1 MKSRPKAAGHW
12 NRCASGVN
20 SSFRPEVAVS
30 ATRQI
35 TDVLR
40 FTPNRLLAALGACGI
55 LSTLSLVVAS
65 ALGAVMR
72 ANYDSVRDSISE
84 LYEMGAPHAHWLMV
98 LFTLYHALVISVGL
112 ARGLPPAPRGW
123 IGPFLLGLA
132 GVFGIPLGA
141 YARCDPGCF
150 GATTFRGQLH
160 GILVLLTV
168 PLIFAAMIGVWYRL
182 RHYSGWRRYRR
193 YTLTTV
199 IVGIVFGIAMIP
211 FIQGPYTG
219 LLERISVGLIVQWYA
234 VSGALLIA
242 VARNRA

>member
-1 MKSRPKAAGHW
+1 M
-12 NRCASGVN
+12 
-20 SSFRPEVAVS
+20 
-30 ATRQI
+30 
-35 TDVLR
+35 
-40 FTPNRLLAALGACGI
+40 
-55 LSTLSLVVAS
+55 
-65 ALGAVMR
+65 MR
-72 ANYDSVRDSISE
+72 ADYDPVRDSISE
-84 LYEMGAPHAHWLMV
+84 LYELGAPNAHWLMV
-98 LFTLYHALVISVGL
+98 LFTLYHALVIPLSVGL
-112 ARGLPPAPRGW
+112 ARGLPPASRGW

-132 GVFGIPLGA
+132 GFFGIPLGA

-150 GATTFRGQLH
+150 GATTIRGQLH

-199 IVGIVFGIAMIP
+199 IVGIVSGIAMIP
-211 FIQGPYTG
+211 FIQGPYAG